1 MNINMKYYIVTIG
14 AIFLALGIGIIVG
27 FNLNN
32 DQELTKQQSEVLGEF
47 ETRFDSL
54 NKEKE
59 ELQNQID
66 SLNENYNQLKSYI
79 SKNYSIL
86 VSDELSDKNTGIIL
100 TNEKNDYSEDLE
112 QIIKDGDG
120 ELAFNIVVNDAIND
134 ENKLKELSDEIDT
147 EIKTSQDCIDY
158 VVDALNTDSA
168 KEDLEKLQDLGLI
181 KVKSL
186 SDNYTSYD
194 SVVLVGENE
203 DENIKTSFEVKDK
216 NIISKLKS
224 EKKYL
229 VAVQREDSKSE
240 FIKLCSDSKI
250 STINNIDEAVGK
262 ISLTMLIKDES
273 KVGSFGIGED
283 VQDLMPFSK

>member
-14 AIFLALGIGIIVG
+14 AIFLALGIGLIVG

-66 SLNENYNQLKSYI
+66 SLNEDYNQLKSYI

>member
-66 SLNENYNQLKSYI
+66 SLNEDYNELKSYV

-112 QIIKDGDG
+112 QIIKDADG
-120 ELAFNIVVNDAIND
+120 ELAFNIVVNDAIDD
-134 ENKLKELSDEIDT
+134 ENKLDT
-147 EIKTSQDCIDY
+147 EIKTSQDCINY
-158 VVDALNTDSA
+158 IVDALNGDST
-168 KEDLEKLQDLGLI
+168 KEDLQKLQDLGLI
-181 KVKSL
+181 KIKSL
-186 SDNYTSYD
+186 SDDYASYD

-203 DENIKTSFEVKDK
+203 DENIKSSFEVKDK

-273 KVGSFGIGED
+273 KVGNFGIGED
-283 VQDLMPFSK
+283 TQDLMPFSK